1 MSVQI
6 GRFSRRNLI
15 VKTKLQ
21 KYQNTFKMKII
32 TTILLLITYF
42 NVFSQRDS
50 AYYHPN
56 ITKKLYYLKPLQKV
70 NGAYYYGERR
80 LSGYNSLEVPFFE
93 LNDPEVNFQ
102 YRRYKTFT
110 GIGQA
115 IGFVPTIYFLATFN
129 KPSTRQSGFYSS
141 TYLSIIGATLVG
153 SITCF
158 LIGKSHI
165 KKAAIKY
172 NQALGQN
179 NLSNLQLK
187 TDKNSLGLALRY
199 NF

>member
-1 MSVQI
+1 
-6 GRFSRRNLI
+6 
-15 VKTKLQ
+15 
-21 KYQNTFKMKII
+21 MKII
-32 TTILLLITYF
+32 TTLLLLTSYF
-42 NVFSQRDS
+42 NVFSQKDS
-50 AYYHPN
+50 AHYHPN
-56 ITKKLYYLKPLQKV
+56 ITKKIYYLKPLQKV

-93 LNDPEVNFQ
+93 LNNPEVNFH

-115 IGFVPTIYFLATFN
+115 IGFIPTIWVLATLN
-129 KPSTRQSGFYSS
+129 KPRTRQSGFYTS
-141 TYLSIIGATLVG
+141 TYLGIIGATLVG
-153 SITCF
+153 SITCS

-179 NLSNLQLK
+179 NMSNLQLK
-187 TDKNSLGLALRY
+187 TDENSLGLALRY

>member
-1 MSVQI
+1 MKTFLTTLFLSI
-6 GRFSRRNLI
+6 SFSI
-15 VKTKLQ
+15 FAQ
-21 KYQNTFKMKII
+21 K
-32 TTILLLITYF
+32 
-42 NVFSQRDS
+42 DS
-50 AYYHPN
+50 AYYNPN
-56 ITKKLYYLKPLQKV
+56 ITRKLYYLKPLQKI
-70 NGAYYYGERR
+70 NGSYFYGERR

-93 LNDPEVNFQ
+93 LNDPEVNFH

-115 IGFVPTIYFLATFN
+115 IGFIPTIYILATLQKN
-129 KPSTRQSGFYSS
+129 LNRQTRYYSG

-153 SITCF
+153 NLTCT

-172 NQALGQN
+172 NQALGPN
-179 NLSNLQLK
+179 NMSNLQLK
-187 TDKNSLGLALRY
+187 TDENSLGLAFRY